1 MDPFTLIAAATS
13 IYSGIKSAVGAGE
26 DALKTAERVG
36 NLFSKVAQITQLT
49 SAPRKK
55 KLFQSQ
61 SEFEAEAV
69 KLYAIK
75 AKAQEM
81 QLETKNLFIGTYGK
95 AAWDNIQREVIEMRK
110 EAARQAAIALKEQE
124 ENRRDAIMISSIVGF
139 LVLGIAVIG
148 IILTLTVK

>member
-110 EAARQAAIALKEQE
+110 QAAREAAAALKEQE
-124 ENRRDAIMISSIVGF
+124 ENRKDAIMIASIVGF

>member
-1 MDPFTLIAAATS
+1 VDPFTLIAAATS

-36 NLFSKVAQITQLT
+36 NLFSKVAQITQIT

-61 SEFEAEAV
+61 GEFEAEAV

-124 ENRRDAIMISSIVGF
+124 ENRRDAIMVSSIVGF

>member
-36 NLFSKVAQITQLT
+36 NLFSKIAQITQIT

-61 SEFEAEAV
+61 GEFEAEAV

-124 ENRRDAIMISSIVGF
+124 ENRRDAIMVSSIVGF

>member
-55 KLFQSQ
+55 KMFQSQ
-61 SEFEAEAV
+61 GEFEAEAV

-81 QLETKNLFIGTYGK
+81 QLETKNLFIGTYGRQ
-95 AAWDNIQREVIEMRK
+95 AWDNIQREVIEMRK
-110 EAARQAAIALKEQE
+110 EAARQAAIALKEQD
-124 ENRRDAIMISSIVGF
+124 ENRKDLIMISSIVGF
-139 LVLGIAVIG
+139 MILGIAVIG

>member
-95 AAWDNIQREVIEMRK
+95 AAWDSIQREVIEMRK

-124 ENRRDAIMISSIVGF
+124 ENRRDAIMVSSIVGF

>member
-1 MDPFTLIAAATS
+1 VDPFTLIAAATS

-36 NLFSKVAQITQLT
+36 NLFSKIAQITQIT

-61 SEFEAEAV
+61 GEFEAEAV

-124 ENRRDAIMISSIVGF
+124 ENRRDAIMVSSIVGF